1 MSIWLAV
8 KPAND
13 DLNLPP
19 VTDKMKQ
26 IYKNNLPKDA
36 KYKTTDTLDLN
47 KYYAIIKIT
56 QIKKFNEDELIKS
69 NVKMNAMEQEL
80 LEEKVAQ
87 AKGESEEKQIVSEYQ
102 KCDEI
107 KMTVIAY
114 GEIIVLDEPV
124 AFSGDD
130 KLIQSVPV
138 DDVMQIIK
146 DISVLKANLK
156 SQKLGINWFRFLSLS
171 IDQYSIM
178 GMCSKIHSNIV
189 LFGNVKDKLFNL
201 WIQDTEADTLNSR
214 VQKNIYRDV
223 KKVQTEFC
231 MNFID
236 DLTSENGE
244 FMTLLGQS
252 NAVQSKVRQLVRDNL
267 FANPATIK
275 KKYPIINSQN
285 SIAEIK
291 KSVITYIN
299 NMYQ

>member
-130 KLIQSVPV
+130 NLQVQSVPV
-138 DDVMQIIK
+138 DDLMQIFK
-146 DISVLKANLK
+146 DESFLK
-156 SQKLGINWFRFLSLS
+156 SALKSPKLEIDWDRFLCLS
-171 IDQYSIM
+171 IDPLSII
-178 GMCSKIHSNIV
+178 GICSKIQWNIF
-189 LFGNVKDKLFNL
+189 LFGNVLQFDLFDLDKQVIFF
-201 WIQDTEADTLNSR
+201 
-214 VQKNIYRDV
+214 
-223 KKVQTEFC
+223 KK
-231 MNFID
+231 I
-236 DLTSENGE
+236 
-244 FMTLLGQS
+244 
-252 NAVQSKVRQLVRDNL
+252 
-267 FANPATIK
+267 
-275 KKYPIINSQN
+275 
-285 SIAEIK
+285 
-291 KSVITYIN
+291 
-299 NMYQ
+299 